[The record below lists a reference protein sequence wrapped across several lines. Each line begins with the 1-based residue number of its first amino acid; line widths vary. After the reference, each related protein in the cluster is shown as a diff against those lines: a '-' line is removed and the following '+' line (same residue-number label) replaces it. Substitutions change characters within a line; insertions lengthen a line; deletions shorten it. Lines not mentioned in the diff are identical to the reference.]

1 MAGLNGTNSIALEV
15 KSVED
20 EIAALKQFRFVPSK
34 YMFLSNLWNHTD
46 VLIPP
51 AEPSDVAPVKLLV
64 VFIYNLGIE
73 LVLPAV
79 FVSRFFM

>member
-20 EIAALKQFRFVPSK
+20 EMPALKQFKFVPSK
-34 YMFLSNLWNHTD
+34 NIFLSNLWNHTV

-51 AEPSDVAPVKLLV
+51 AEPNEVAPVKLLL

-73 LVLPAV
+73 LVPPAV
-79 FVSRFFM
+79 FVSRFFI